1 MQHQTI
7 KVVKIQPTTEMLS
20 ITWMLGSRCNYDCM
34 YCPDDIHDNTS
45 AHPDLAKLKTAWHSI
60 YEKTKHQNLP
70 YKIGFTGGEVTAN
83 KSFLPI
89 VEYLQSGEF
98 SIGEL
103 YVSTNGSAS
112 LNYYKKLVKL
122 VNGITFSTHS
132 EFFNEQDFFQK
143 ALEINQLM
151 IRPEKSFHVN
161 VMDEFWNKDRT
172 IKYCELLTKNNV
184 SHTLHQ
190 VDYST
195 QIRLTPKSEGT
206 LNLEFI

>member
-1 MQHQTI
+1 M
-7 KVVKIQPTTEMLS
+7 
-20 ITWMLGSRCNYDCM
+20 
-34 YCPDDIHDNTS
+34 
-45 AHPDLAKLKTAWHSI
+45 
-60 YEKTKHQNLP
+60 P

-172 IKYCELLTKNNV
+172 IKYCELLTKNNDYTLSFKTLKNINEYSRNFLEECCKKYMIPIFYIENDTKKMFKKTDLYNKLELFLK
-184 SHTLHQ
+184 SHN
-190 VDYST
+190 
-195 QIRLTPKSEGT
+195 I
-206 LNLEFI
+206 